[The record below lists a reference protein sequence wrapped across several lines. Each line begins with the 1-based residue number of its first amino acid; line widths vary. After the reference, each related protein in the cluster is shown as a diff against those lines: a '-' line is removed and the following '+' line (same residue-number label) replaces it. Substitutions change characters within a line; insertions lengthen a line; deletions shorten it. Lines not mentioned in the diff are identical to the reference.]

1 MYLQATDSGM
11 SNPLLPITARRVGIM
26 AELTGASGLA
36 PLVDAAVEKLEAN
49 GFETV
54 VVSAGRS
61 MRAEQTAWHLLAR
74 SACDGIILHSDCLP
88 NDQLARLIST
98 RKNVVLANVHNTQ
111 TGNLAAAHLLQSG
124 HKRIAMVSGPLHRFS
139 VQHVVEGF
147 MQQINTPQNRGVE
160 LQTLEASMDEEG
172 GANAM
177 NILLKSK
184 KTPSGIFLLND
195 RMAIGALQTCQ
206 ENGIRVPDDI
216 SLLGCGDQYASA
228 HTRPALSTIRLPLAY
243 VGAATARRV
252 MNLINNVN
260 TRQTE
265 ESGSTDTEPQLVSRY
280 SVRNRNERKGKL
292 VGDRHISARERE
304 CLNWA
309 AKGKTSWEISQ
320 ILGVTESTII
330 YHLRNAT
337 SKLNAAN
344 RLHAVAKALKASI
357 IDF

>member
-1 MYLQATDSGM
+1 MHLQATEFGM
-11 SNPLLPITARRVGIM
+11 SNSLLPSRTRRIGLM
-26 AELTGASGLA
+26 AELTGASSLA
-36 PLVDAAVEKLEAN
+36 PLVDAAVDRLEAN

-61 MRAEQTAWHLLAR
+61 MRDEKTAWDILAR
-74 SACDGIILHSDCLP
+74 SDCDGIILHSDCLP

-98 RKNVVLANVHNTQ
+98 RKNVVLANIHHTQ
-111 TGNLAAAHLLQSG
+111 AGNLAAAHLLQTG
-124 HKRIAMVSGPLHRFS
+124 HRNIALISGPLYRFS
-139 VQHVVEGF
+139 VQHMVEGF
-147 MQQINTPQNRGVE
+147 MQQINNPQGRGVE
-160 LQTLEASMDEEG
+160 LKTLESSMDEEG

-177 NILLKSK
+177 NLLLASK
-184 KTPSGIFLLND
+184 ATPTAIFLLND
-195 RMAIGALQTCQ
+195 RMAIGALRVCQ

-216 SLLGCGDQYASA
+216 SLLGCGDHYSAA
-228 HTRPALSTIRLPLAY
+228 HTRPALSTMRLPLTH
-243 VGAATARRV
+243 VGENAAQRV
-252 MNLINNVN
+252 MNMINNVN
-260 TRQTE
+260 TRSAE
-265 ESGSTDTEPQLVSRY
+265 ESDSNASQPMVVSRY
-280 SVRNRNERKGKL
+280 SVRNRNDTTGEA
-292 VGDRHISARERE
+292 VCDSHISARERE

-337 SKLNAAN
+337 RKLNAAN